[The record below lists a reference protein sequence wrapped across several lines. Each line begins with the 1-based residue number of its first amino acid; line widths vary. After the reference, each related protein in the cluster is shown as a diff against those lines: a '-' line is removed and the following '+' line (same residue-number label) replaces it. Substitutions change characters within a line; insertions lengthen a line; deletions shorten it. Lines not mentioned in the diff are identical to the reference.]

1 MARAYWPGDLL
12 AALRLAHRALEWLE
26 ENPDAVLDAPGSERT
41 VIDEVEM
48 RLEEVRL
55 LPTTQRRPAFDPQH
69 GVPAAVSVAPAR
81 PAHREAG
88 FRACCWLGAG
98 HLRVLERV
106 LEVLA
111 ALKSAAPSS
120 SG

>member
-12 AALRLAHRALEWLE
+12 AALRLARRALEWLE

-98 HLRVLERV
+98 HLRVLE
-106 LEVLA
+106 VLA